1 MEGRSEVVVVS
12 RESPMRRR
20 VIGATANG
28 LAPVAVDISPP
39 EEAGKKK
46 SKRQKREKVSFF
58 FVFFVLLVVDH
69 VNVFLF
75 FFSFVLLCFIATVMF
90 GEAERRPSFLSVS
103 CVMLFIYIY
112 GLCVWM
118 WDFP

>member
-1 MEGRSEVVVVS
+1 M
-12 RESPMRRR
+12 
-20 VIGATANG
+20 
-28 LAPVAVDISPP
+28 
-39 EEAGKKK
+39 
-46 SKRQKREKVSFF
+46 
-58 FVFFVLLVVDH
+58 VDH

-112 GLCVWM
+112 GFLCMDVGLSLIIYFWKYELLIFFLIFVSIKILGGII
-118 WDFP
+118 WFTVCFC